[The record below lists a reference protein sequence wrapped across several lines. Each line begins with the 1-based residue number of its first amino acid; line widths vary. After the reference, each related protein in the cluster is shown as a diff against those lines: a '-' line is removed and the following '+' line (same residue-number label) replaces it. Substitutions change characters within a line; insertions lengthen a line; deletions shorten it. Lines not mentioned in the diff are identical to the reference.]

1 MAGASVFSFYFYYCN
16 NISCGPHLPAAGAF
30 VSFFSFFNN
39 SNISCGATWQFGW
52 CRVLVSVFNLAD
64 KSLSGFDQNSG
75 LNGAI
80 YRCGGVSGGVGV
92 FVFVARPWE

>member
-1 MAGASVFSFYFYYCN
+1 MADASLSSFYLYLLN
-16 NISCGPHLPAAGAF
+16 NISCGSNLPVAGAF

-52 CRVLVSVFNLAD
+52 CRVLFSVFNMAD

-92 FVFVARPWE
+92 FVFAALPWE